1 MKKRIF
7 EFHAEFCKTFS
18 HPKRL
23 EIFCLLKAGEL
34 TVSDITEKLGIPKAN
49 VSQHLTVM
57 RMMRILKTR
66 REGTMMHYSITNQK
80 LSHACGL
87 MQDVLRQLM
96 EGSLISEKE
105 ATAAMKGDTKR

>member
-1 MKKRIF
+1 MQDFFAPR
-7 EFHAEFCKTFS
+7 
-18 HPKRL
+18 RL

-66 REGTMMHYSITNQK
+66 RKGTMMNYSIANQK
-80 LSHACGL
+80 LSPA
-87 MQDVLRQLM
+87 
-96 EGSLISEKE
+96 
-105 ATAAMKGDTKR
+105 